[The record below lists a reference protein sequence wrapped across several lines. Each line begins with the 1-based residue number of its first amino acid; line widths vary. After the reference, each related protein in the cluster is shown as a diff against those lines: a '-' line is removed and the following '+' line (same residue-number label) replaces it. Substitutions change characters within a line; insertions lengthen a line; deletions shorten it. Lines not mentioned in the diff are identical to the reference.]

1 MSFREFTGKT
11 VEEAIEKACK
21 DLDAEQELLEIN
33 VLEQSTRGFL
43 GIVGQKD
50 ARIEARKRDI
60 LKEVMEA
67 GDSAEIEPKP
77 NEVPIEHPPK
87 HEPEETAETDVPAS
101 EPAPEQPKEMRFTGD
116 DPLETEA
123 RTILEDI
130 LGRMEVVATVQ
141 SKMENGAVHL
151 DIIGDGSGLL
161 IGKKGQTLDALQ
173 YLVNKIINKAN
184 TPQERTDVVV
194 DTENYRSRSQEKLR
208 DMAVKL
214 STKAKRTLK
223 PVSFNPMPSH
233 ERRIVHLVL
242 SEDRE
247 VYTKSY
253 GDGPMR
259 RIIVYPRRG
268 GSNRRRGR

>member
-1 MSFREFTGKT
+1 MSFRVFTGKT

-21 DLDAEQELLEIN
+21 DLDAQQELLEIN

-67 GDSAEIEPKP
+67 GDPAEIEPKP
-77 NEVPIEHPPK
+77 NEVPIEHPPN
-87 HEPEETAETDVPAS
+87 HEPEEMSETDVPAS

-130 LGRMEVVATVQ
+130 LGRMEVAATVQ